1 VAAFVLQTGL
11 LDGSDTMTTQDLE
24 RVRFHLNVP
33 VCRTRHGC
41 LTHLRL
47 APMGDLSLLCRFF
60 GCNAGEVGDAF
71 WAAIKN
77 RKETMWRLSLKE
89 PEEGTTRQWDGLA

>member
-1 VAAFVLQTGL
+1 
-11 LDGSDTMTTQDLE
+11 MTTEELL
-24 RVRFHLNVP
+24 RVQFHLSIP

-47 APMGDLSLLCRFF
+47 VPVRELSLLCRFF
-60 GCNAGEVGDAF
+60 GCNVEEISDLF

-77 RKETMWRLSLKE
+77 RKRTVWRLNLKE
-89 PEEGTTRQWDGLA
+89 PEEGTARQ